1 MMTLGENT
9 DGFAVVNTNDL
20 GAGLRRISDDV
31 SAYYVLGYY
40 STNSKFDGK
49 FRRIE
54 VKMRPPG
61 LKVKARRGYF
71 SPPENTAPGAPTAR
85 PGVAVPTAAKSSAV
99 DDALGALSR
108 LRPTAELYMR
118 GGAAGTELA
127 LATEIPTGQLIG
139 GRWAQ
144 GADVEFIVSDGGGA
158 PWRPRRRASTPARDR

>member
-1 MMTLGENT
+1 MTLGENT

-40 STNSKFDGK
+40 STNAKFDGK

-99 DDALGALSR
+99 EDALGALARLGPRRTVHARWGSR
-108 LRPTAELYMR
+108 D
-118 GGAAGTELA
+118 GLA

-144 GADVEFIVSDGGGA
+144 GRRRRVHRLRRRWGSR
-158 PWRPRRRASTPARDR
+158 WRPRRRASTRARNR